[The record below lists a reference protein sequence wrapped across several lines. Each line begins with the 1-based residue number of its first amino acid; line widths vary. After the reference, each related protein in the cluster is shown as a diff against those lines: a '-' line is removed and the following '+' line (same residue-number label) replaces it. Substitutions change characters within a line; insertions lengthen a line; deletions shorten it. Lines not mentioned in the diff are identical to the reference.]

1 MEEVEQV
8 LLHLRGGPLEPGV
21 ALAREVVVVS
31 GGVPGQVEEGSV
43 GIVTFEILLKINFPP
58 LHS

>member
-8 LLHLRGGPLEPGV
+8 LLHLRGGPLEAGV
-21 ALAREVVVVS
+21 TLGREVVIVS
-31 GGVPGQVEEGSV
+31 GGVPGQVEERSV
-43 GIVTFEILLKINFPP
+43 GIVTLEILLKINFPP

>member
-8 LLHLRGGPLEPGV
+8 LLHLCGGPLEAGV

-43 GIVTFEILLKINFPP
+43 GIVTLEILLKINFPP